1 MLPLILL
8 AAAAAA
14 ATPVTDPAV
23 EYTATAAGQFS
34 SVAQHRANPAYDEIE
49 ARIVRIWPERSDGVW
64 LYQEQAIVAAPGM
77 AMPPTEARRHPYFQ
91 FVARIVVLAPGV
103 LRRDNCRVRD
113 GAAWLALQPGDP
125 RLAKLTPADLL
136 PPSCHNR
143 LERISAGRYI
153 GRTESCAN
161 AYKGAA
167 SMQSVSITTPDEYVN
182 WDRGFDAAGQRL
194 WGPAAGG
201 YIFRRIAVA
210 P

>member
-14 ATPVTDPAV
+14 ATTPIPDPASD
-23 EYTATAAGQFS
+23 YAATAVGQFS
-34 SVAQHRANPAYDEIE
+34 SVAQHRADPGYDEIE

-103 LRRDNCRVRD
+103 LPRDNFRVRD
-113 GAAWLALQPGDP
+113 GAAWLAMHSGDA
-125 RLAKLTPADLL
+125 RLAKLAPADLL

-143 LERISAGRYI
+143 LERISAGRWI

-201 YIFRRIAVA
+201 YIFRRIA

>member
-8 AAAAAA
+8 AAAVAAG
-14 ATPVTDPAV
+14 TPVTDPAV

-34 SVAQHRANPAYDEIE
+34 SVAQHRADPAYDEIE
-49 ARIVRIWPERSDGVW
+49 ARIVRIWPDRTDGVW
-64 LYQEQAIVAAPGM
+64 LYQEQAIVSAPGLTLS
-77 AMPPTEARRHPYFQ
+77 PVEARRQPYFQ
-91 FVARIVVLAPGV
+91 FVARIVVIAPGV
-103 LRRDNCRVRD
+103 LRRDNFRVRD
-113 GAAWLALQPGDP
+113 GAAWLARQPGDA

-143 LERISAGRYI
+143 LERISAGRWI

-161 AYKGAA
+161 GYKRAA
-167 SMQSVSITTPDEYVN
+167 SMLSLSITTPDEYVN